1 MVQFSQ
7 IEPRLLHYSSMS
19 PSTQFPPLTMASRV
33 QLRPLSQQI
42 ENGVAIIGYGNQ
54 FLELPLEGLQF
65 IEWLNEGTPLGEA
78 RLRFEAQFNPFPEE
92 DLLEVMQAFLKNQFI
107 AVVDGVSLVSSAAP
121 VTAQPSRIPQR
132 WAELLWSK
140 PVLIAWLLF
149 VTPISILWLFTPD
162 LWPQRS
168 DYFWLDYYFLIILIG
183 QLLWLEDM
191 STHEVAHWLAARA
204 KGIHATISWTQR
216 LGVFPMSQTT
226 MHNIWAVPRQ
236 ARYLPLAA
244 GMVLDIAK
252 GSMVLYLLFLNR
264 WGWVQLP
271 DLALAFLRYYLL
283 KNTLA
288 LVAQFWLFSRMDGY
302 FLLSALLGQRNLQ
315 GDTFTWVKSKFNRR
329 IKFTPPAGGMKF
341 IYLYAI
347 ISVLG
352 GGFVLGQFFLYAVPI
367 RVQLI
372 WDSWVK
378 VAAAAPSSL
387 DYADGMAALVSQGL
401 YVLLLV

>member
-1 MVQFSQ
+1 MQ
-7 IEPRLLHYSSMS
+7 
-19 PSTQFPPLTMASRV
+19 SRV

-42 ENGVAIIGYGNQ
+42 ENGVVIIGYGER
-54 FLELPLEGLQF
+54 FLELPLEGVQF
-65 IEWLNEGTPLGEA
+65 LGWLNQGMTLGEA
-78 RLRFEAQFNPFPEE
+78 RQQFEAQFNPFPEE
-92 DLLEVMQAFLKNQFI
+92 DLLGVMQAFLKNEFV
-107 AVVDGVSLVSSAAP
+107 AAVDGQAIVPVAAASSTP
-121 VTAQPSRIPQR
+121 TPSRFPQR
-132 WAELLWSK
+132 WAERLWST
-140 PVLIAWLLF
+140 PVLLAWILF
-149 VTPISILWLFTPD
+149 VTPVSILWLFTPD
-162 LWPQRS
+162 LWPRRT
-168 DYFWLDYYFLIILIG
+168 DYFWLDTYFLIILIG

-236 ARYLPLAA
+236 SRYLPLSA

-252 GSMVLYLLFLNR
+252 GSVVLYLLFLDR

-271 DLALAFLRYYLL
+271 ALVLAFLRYYLL

-315 GDTFTWVKSKFNRR
+315 ADTFTWLKSKFNQRL
-329 IKFTPPAGGMKF
+329 KFTPPAGGMKF
-341 IYLYAI
+341 IYLYAV

-352 GGFVLGQFFLYAVPI
+352 CGFVLGQFFLDSVPI

-372 WDSWVK
+372 WDSWQK
-378 VAAAAPSSL
+378 VTAAAPSSL
-387 DYADGMAALVSQGL
+387 DYADGIAALVSQGL
-401 YVLLLV
+401 YAVLLVYAHWRDRASRRK

>member
-1 MVQFSQ
+1 MTN
-7 IEPRLLHYSSMS
+7 R
-19 PSTQFPPLTMASRV
+19 STPPLFSMDSRV

-42 ENGVAIIGYGNQ
+42 ENGVAIIGYGDR

-65 IEWLNEGTPLGEA
+65 ITWLNQGLSLGEA
-78 RLRFEAQFNPFPEE
+78 RQQFEAQFNPFPEA
-92 DLLEVMQAFLKNQFI
+92 DLLDVMQAFLKNDFV
-107 AVVDGVSLVSSAAP
+107 AAVDGLPLNVSSAP
-121 VTAQPSRIPQR
+121 ITQTPSRIPQH
-132 WAELLWSK
+132 WAERLWSK
-140 PVLIAWLLF
+140 PVLIAWMLF
-149 VTPISILWLFTPD
+149 VTPVSLLWLFTPD

-168 DYFWLDYYFLIILIG
+168 DYFWLDFYFLIILIG

-191 STHEVAHWLAARA
+191 STHEVAHWLAVRA

-252 GSMVLYLLFLNR
+252 GSVVLYLLFLDR

-271 DLALAFLRYYLL
+271 ALALAFLRYYLL

-315 GDTFTWVKSKFNRR
+315 ADTFTWFKSKFNHR
-329 IKFTPPAGGMKF
+329 IKFEPPAGGMKF
-341 IYLYAI
+341 VYLYAV

-352 GGFVLGQFFLYAVPI
+352 GGFVLSQFFLYSVPI

-372 WDSWVK
+372 WDSWQK
-378 VAAAAPSSL
+378 VTAAAPSSL
-387 DYADGMAALVSQGL
+387 DYADGVAALVSQGL
-401 YVLLLV
+401 YVGLLVYAHWRDRASRRK

>member
-1 MVQFSQ
+1 M
-7 IEPRLLHYSSMS
+7 H
-19 PSTQFPPLTMASRV
+19 SRV

-42 ENGVAIIGYGNQ
+42 ENGVVIIGYGER
-54 FLELPLEGLQF
+54 FLELPLEGVQF
-65 IEWLNEGTPLGEA
+65 LGWLNQGMTLGEA
-78 RLRFEAQFNPFPEE
+78 RQQFEAQFNPFPEE
-92 DLLEVMQAFLKNQFI
+92 DLLEVMRAFLKNEFV
-107 AVVDGVSLVSSAAP
+107 AAVDGEAIVPVAAAP
-121 VTAQPSRIPQR
+121 IPTPSRFPQR
-132 WAELLWSK
+132 WAERLWST
-140 PVLIAWLLF
+140 PVLLAWILF
-149 VTPISILWLFTPD
+149 VTPVSILWLFTPE
-162 LWPQRS
+162 LWPRRS
-168 DYFWLDYYFLIILIG
+168 DYFWLDTYFLIILMG

-252 GSMVLYLLFLNR
+252 GSAVLYLLFLDR
-264 WGWVQLP
+264 WGWMQLP
-271 DLALAFLRYYLL
+271 ALALAFLRYYLL

-315 GDTFTWVKSKFNRR
+315 ADTFTWLKSKFNRH
-329 IKFTPPAGGMKF
+329 IKFIQPAGGMKF
-341 IYLYAI
+341 IYLYAA

-352 GGFVLGQFFLYAVPI
+352 GGFVLGQFFLYSVPI

-372 WDSWVK
+372 WDSWLK
-378 VAAAAPSSL
+378 VTAAAPSSL
-387 DYADGMAALVSQGL
+387 DYADGVAALISQGL
-401 YVLLLV
+401 YGVLLVYAHWRDRASRRR